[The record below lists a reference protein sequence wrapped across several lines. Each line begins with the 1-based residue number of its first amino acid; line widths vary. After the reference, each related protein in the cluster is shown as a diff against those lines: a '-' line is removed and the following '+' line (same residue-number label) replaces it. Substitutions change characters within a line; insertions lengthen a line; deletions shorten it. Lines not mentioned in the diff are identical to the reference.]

1 MVTMIYFIRS
11 YNEFVKIGTSID
23 PEDRKSSL
31 QTANPKKLHIQ
42 AVLEGSYKTEKGL
55 HELFEKSKV
64 RGEWF
69 RYTEEIK
76 WYIRAV
82 QENPDVKNIY
92 TLYKLSQQMRINAK
106 AKRLSKNH
114 KLSKRIKRYDCEA

>member
-1 MVTMIYFIRS
+1 MIYFIRS

-23 PEDRKSSL
+23 PHSRKNGL

-42 AVLEGSYKTEKGL
+42 AVLEGSYKTEKGI
-55 HELFEKSKV
+55 HDLFKKSRV

-76 WYIRAV
+76 WYIRAI
-82 QENPDVKNIY
+82 QENPQVNNIDA
-92 TLYKLSQQMRINAK
+92 LYKESLKMRINAK
-106 AKRLSKNH
+106 AKRLGKSH
-114 KLSKRIKRYDCEA
+114 KLSKRIKNYDCGV